1 MIKNVSLILYFKSH
15 NYLLYKFA
23 KKNKTMKTITKLC
36 LIILLTHL
44 LFSCDLSYL
53 DKEIEDTS
61 WDGNIKIPVGF
72 INYNLSEMFNDL
84 GNNSLGPTSIEEFSF
99 NYTKT
104 FTGEN
109 NTAFNVEIANF
120 TVEGNIESPIN
131 DADLSAIGES
141 SPYTITQE
149 ISPGI
154 INPLI
159 GTYKEVSQVIYDLNL
174 SQEITDIAFAGG
186 ILNIIFNSTVSNTN
200 TAITIKI
207 PSLTKKSDDSEYTRS
222 ANITGEN
229 EETISIDLND
239 YNANLTNDGTGTGNT
254 NNKMVVNVN
263 ASLTYTA
270 GDIIDTDDNISYEVK
285 FSSISYDVIE
295 GDFKQEPFSLSSES
309 IDLGDFFDNFSG
321 DNVTFDNTKMTINIL
336 NDYGFPIGID
346 LSSVEAISTN
356 SSVNLNYTG
365 TDPSLPNTIIID
377 GVTNFGD
384 DEVIS
389 NITLNNSN
397 SNIDSLLESNPTS
410 IEFNLSGIS
419 NPIDDGIINE
429 NFYASSNNGF
439 EAEVSIGFDKV
450 NLIEEI
456 DFNTDEDFEE
466 FQNIKIVT
474 SVENK
479 IPLTGDLILE
489 FKNSANEII
498 HTESFNAFN
507 AANIDPSSGES
518 DGVAVLSNFE
528 INLDKNE
535 INSLVNTEKINI
547 KVTLQLP
554 DGESSVTVKGSDELN
569 VRVGLEATGKKKF
582 NL

>member
-1 MIKNVSLILYFKSH
+1 
-15 NYLLYKFA
+15 
-23 KKNKTMKTITKLC
+23 MKTITKLC

-131 DADLSAIGES
+131 DADLSASGES

-239 YNANLTNDGTGTGNT
+239 YNANLKNDETGTGNT

-356 SSVNLNYTG
+356 SSMNLNYTG

-389 NITLNNSN
+389 NITLDNSN

-479 IPLTGDLILE
+479 IPLTGDLLLE

-498 HTESFNAFN
+498 HTESFIAFN
-507 AANIDPSSGES
+507 AANLDPSSGQS

-528 INLDKNE
+528 INLNENE
-535 INSLVNTEKINI
+535 INSISNTEKINI

-554 DGESSVTVKGSDELN
+554 DGESSVMIKGSDELI
-569 VRVGLEATGKKKF
+569 VRVGLEATGKI
-582 NL
+582 

>member
-1 MIKNVSLILYFKSH
+1 
-15 NYLLYKFA
+15 
-23 KKNKTMKTITKLC
+23 MKTITKLC

-239 YNANLTNDGTGTGNT
+239 YNANLTNDETGTGNT

-507 AANIDPSSGES
+507 AANLNPSSGES

-528 INLDKNE
+528 INLNENE
-535 INSLVNTEKINI
+535 INSISNTEKINI

-554 DGESSVTVKGSDELN
+554 DGESSVMIKGSDELI
-569 VRVGLEATGKKKF
+569 VRVGLEATGKI
-582 NL
+582 

>member
-1 MIKNVSLILYFKSH
+1 
-15 NYLLYKFA
+15 
-23 KKNKTMKTITKLC
+23 MKTITKLC

-131 DADLSAIGES
+131 DADLSASGES

-389 NITLNNSN
+389 NITLDNSN

-479 IPLTGDLILE
+479 IPLTGDLLLE

-507 AANIDPSSGES
+507 AANLNPSSGES

-528 INLDKNE
+528 INLNENE
-535 INSLVNTEKINI
+535 INSISNTEKINI

-554 DGESSVTVKGSDELN
+554 DGESSVMIKGSDELI
-569 VRVGLEATGKKKF
+569 VRVGLEATGKI
-582 NL
+582 

>member
-1 MIKNVSLILYFKSH
+1 
-15 NYLLYKFA
+15 
-23 KKNKTMKTITKLC
+23 MKTITKLC

-239 YNANLTNDGTGTGNT
+239 YNANLKNDETGTGNT

-389 NITLNNSN
+389 NITLDNSN

-479 IPLTGDLILE
+479 IPLTGDLLLE

-507 AANIDPSSGES
+507 AANLNPSSGES

-528 INLDKNE
+528 INLNENE
-535 INSLVNTEKINI
+535 INSISNTEKINI

-554 DGESSVTVKGSDELN
+554 DGESSVMIKGSDELI
-569 VRVGLEATGKKKF
+569 VRVGLEATGKI
-582 NL
+582 

>member
-1 MIKNVSLILYFKSH
+1 
-15 NYLLYKFA
+15 
-23 KKNKTMKTITKLC
+23 MKTITKLC

-120 TVEGNIESPIN
+120 TGEGNIESPIN
-131 DADLSAIGES
+131 DADLSASGES

-239 YNANLTNDGTGTGNT
+239 YNANLTNDETGTGNT

-389 NITLNNSN
+389 NITLDNSN

-479 IPLTGDLILE
+479 IPLTGDLLLE

-507 AANIDPSSGES
+507 AANLNPSSGES

-528 INLDKNE
+528 INLNENE
-535 INSLVNTEKINI
+535 INSISNTEKINI

-554 DGESSVTVKGSDELN
+554 DGESSVMIKGSDELI
-569 VRVGLEATGKKKF
+569 VRVGLEATGKI
-582 NL
+582 

>member
-1 MIKNVSLILYFKSH
+1 
-15 NYLLYKFA
+15 
-23 KKNKTMKTITKLC
+23 MKTITKLC

-239 YNANLTNDGTGTGNT
+239 YNANLTNDETGTGNT

-389 NITLNNSN
+389 NITLDNSN

-429 NFYASSNNGF
+429 NFYASSNTGF
-439 EAEVSIGFDKV
+439 LAEVSIGFDKI
-450 NLIEEI
+450 NLNEEI
-456 DFNTDEDFEE
+456 DFNNNTDEDFEE
-466 FQNIKIVT
+466 FQSIKIVT

>member
-1 MIKNVSLILYFKSH
+1 
-15 NYLLYKFA
+15 
-23 KKNKTMKTITKLC
+23 MKTITKLC

-356 SSVNLNYTG
+356 SSMNLNYTG

-389 NITLNNSN
+389 NITLDNSN

-479 IPLTGDLILE
+479 IPLTGDLLLE

-507 AANIDPSSGES
+507 AANLNPSSGES

-528 INLDKNE
+528 INLNENE
-535 INSLVNTEKINI
+535 INSISNTEKINI

-554 DGESSVTVKGSDELN
+554 DGESSVMIKGSDELI
-569 VRVGLEATGKKKF
+569 VRVGLEATGKI
-582 NL
+582 

>member
-1 MIKNVSLILYFKSH
+1 
-15 NYLLYKFA
+15 
-23 KKNKTMKTITKLC
+23 MKTITKLC

-53 DKEIEDTS
+53 DKEIEETS
-61 WDGNIKIPVGF
+61 WNGNIKIPVGF
-72 INYNLSEMFNDL
+72 INYNLSEVFNDL
-84 GNNSLGPTSIEEFSF
+84 GNNGLGPTSVEEFSF

-120 TVEGNIESPIN
+120 TVEGNIENPIN

-141 SPYTITQE
+141 SPYTITPT
-149 ISPGI
+149 IPPGVP
-154 INPLI
+154 NPVI
-159 GTYKEVSQVIYDLNL
+159 GTIDGESQVIYDLNL
-174 SQEITDIAFAGG
+174 SQEITDIAFNGG
-186 ILNIIFNSTVSNTN
+186 KLVITLNTDVDNQTN
-200 TAITIKI
+200 TTVKITI
-207 PSLTKKSDDSEYTRS
+207 PSLKKKSDDSVFEGS
-222 ANITGEN
+222 WEITEGSEEKITIPLN
-229 EETISIDLND
+229 E
-239 YNANLTNDGTGTGNT
+239 YNADLTIDTEGTGNLY
-254 NNKMVVNVN
+254 NKMVVNVI
-263 ASLTYTA
+263 ASLTYAA
-270 GDIIDTDDNISYEVK
+270 GDIIDTSDEITYEVK
-285 FSSISYDVIE
+285 LTDISYDVIK
-295 GDFKQEPFSLSSES
+295 GDFKQEPFSLSSET
-309 IDLGDFFDNFSG
+309 IDLGEFSDNFSG
-321 DNVTFDNTKMTINIL
+321 GNVTFDNTKMTINIS

-356 SSVNLNYTG
+356 SSMNLNYTG
-365 TDPSLPNTIIID
+365 TDPSLPNTIIIN

-384 DEVIS
+384 DDLVS
-389 NITLNNSN
+389 NITLDNSN
-397 SNIDSLLESNPTS
+397 SNIDSLLESNPAS
-410 IEFNLSGIS
+410 IEFNLSGTS

-450 NLIEEI
+450 NLNEEI

-479 IPLTGDLILE
+479 IPLTGDLLLE

-498 HTESFNAFN
+498 HTESFIAFN
-507 AANIDPSSGES
+507 AANLDPSSGES

-528 INLDKNE
+528 INLNENE
-535 INSLVNTEKINI
+535 INSINNTEKINI

-554 DGESSVTVKGSDELN
+554 DGESSVMIKGSDEMI
-569 VRVGLEATGKKKF
+569 VRVGLEATGKI
-582 NL
+582 

>member
-1 MIKNVSLILYFKSH
+1 M
-15 NYLLYKFA
+15 YKFA

-389 NITLNNSN
+389 NITLDNSN

-479 IPLTGDLILE
+479 IPLTGDLLLE

-507 AANIDPSSGES
+507 AANLNPSSGES

-528 INLDKNE
+528 INLNENE
-535 INSLVNTEKINI
+535 INSISNTEKINI

-554 DGESSVTVKGSDELN
+554 DGESSVMIKGSDELI
-569 VRVGLEATGKKKF
+569 VRVGLEATGKI
-582 NL
+582 

>member
-1 MIKNVSLILYFKSH
+1 
-15 NYLLYKFA
+15 
-23 KKNKTMKTITKLC
+23 MKTITKLC

-389 NITLNNSN
+389 NITLDNSN

-479 IPLTGDLILE
+479 IPLTGDLLLE

-507 AANIDPSSGES
+507 AANLNPSSGES

-528 INLDKNE
+528 INLNENE
-535 INSLVNTEKINI
+535 INSISNTEKINI

-554 DGESSVTVKGSDELN
+554 DGESSVMIKGSDELI
-569 VRVGLEATGKKKF
+569 VRVGLEATGKI
-582 NL
+582 

>member
-429 NFYASSNNGF
+429 NFYASSNTGF

-450 NLIEEI
+450 NLNEEI

-479 IPLTGDLILE
+479 IPLTGDLLLE

-507 AANIDPSSGES
+507 AANLNPSSGES

-528 INLDKNE
+528 INLNENE
-535 INSLVNTEKINI
+535 INSISNTEKINI

-554 DGESSVTVKGSDELN
+554 DGESSVMIKGSDELI
-569 VRVGLEATGKKKF
+569 VRVGLEATGKI
-582 NL
+582 

>member
-1 MIKNVSLILYFKSH
+1 
-15 NYLLYKFA
+15 
-23 KKNKTMKTITKLC
+23 MKTITKLC

-120 TVEGNIESPIN
+120 TVEGNIENPIN

-141 SPYTITQE
+141 SPYTITPT
-149 ISPGI
+149 IPPGVP
-154 INPLI
+154 NPAI
-159 GTYKEVSQVIYDLNL
+159 GTIDGESQVIYDLNL
-174 SQEITDIAFAGG
+174 SQEITDIAFNGG
-186 ILNIIFNSTVSNTN
+186 NLVITINTDVDNQTN
-200 TAITIKI
+200 TTIKI
-207 PSLTKKSDDSEYTRS
+207 TIPSLKKKSDDSVFEGS
-222 ANITGEN
+222 WEITKGSEEKITIPLN
-229 EETISIDLND
+229 E
-239 YNANLTNDGTGTGNT
+239 YNADLTIDPEGTGNLY
-254 NNKMVVNVN
+254 NKMVVNVI
-263 ASLTYTA
+263 ASLTYAA
-270 GDIIDTDDNISYEVK
+270 GDIIDTSDEITYEVK
-285 FSSISYDVIE
+285 LTDISYDVIE
-295 GDFKQEPFSLSSES
+295 GDFKQEDFSLSNQT
-309 IDLGDFFDNFSG
+309 IDLGEFSDNFSG
-321 DNVTFDNTKMTINIL
+321 GNVTFDNTQMTINIS

-346 LSSVEAISTN
+346 LSSVEAVSTN
-356 SSVNLNYTG
+356 SSVNLEYTG
-365 TDPSLPNTIIID
+365 TDPSFPNIMIID
-377 GVTNFGD
+377 GVENFGD
-384 DEVIS
+384 DEVVS
-389 NITLNNSN
+389 NIALDNDN
-397 SNIDSLLESNPTS
+397 SNIGDLLESNPTS
-410 IEFNLSGIS
+410 IVFNLSGIS
-419 NPIDDGIINE
+419 NPIDDSIINE
-429 NFYASSNNGF
+429 NFYASSNTGF

-450 NLIEEI
+450 NLNEEI
-456 DFNTDEDFEE
+456 DFNNNTDEDFEE
-466 FQNIKIVT
+466 FQSIKIVT

-554 DGESSVTVKGSDELN
+554 NGESSVTVKGSDELN

>member
-1 MIKNVSLILYFKSH
+1 
-15 NYLLYKFA
+15 
-23 KKNKTMKTITKLC
+23 MKTITKLC

-479 IPLTGDLILE
+479 IPLTGDLLLE

-507 AANIDPSSGES
+507 AANLNPSSGES

-528 INLDKNE
+528 INLNENE
-535 INSLVNTEKINI
+535 INSISNTEKINI

-554 DGESSVTVKGSDELN
+554 DGESSVMIKGSDELI
-569 VRVGLEATGKKKF
+569 VRVGLEATGKI
-582 NL
+582 

>member
-1 MIKNVSLILYFKSH
+1 
-15 NYLLYKFA
+15 
-23 KKNKTMKTITKLC
+23 MKTITKLC

-53 DKEIEDTS
+53 DKEIEETS
-61 WDGNIKIPVGF
+61 WNGNIKIPVGF

-295 GDFKQEPFSLSSES
+295 GDFKQEPFNISSET
-309 IDLGDFFDNFSG
+309 IDLSDFSDNFSG
-321 DNVTFDNTKMTINIL
+321 GNVTFDNTKMTINIL

-479 IPLTGDLILE
+479 IPLTGDLLLE

-507 AANIDPSSGES
+507 AANLNPSSGES

-528 INLDKNE
+528 INLNENE
-535 INSLVNTEKINI
+535 INSISNTEKINI

-554 DGESSVTVKGSDELN
+554 DGESSVMIKGSDELI
-569 VRVGLEATGKKKF
+569 VRVGLEATGKI
-582 NL
+582 

>member
-1 MIKNVSLILYFKSH
+1 M
-15 NYLLYKFA
+15 
-23 KKNKTMKTITKLC
+23 
-36 LIILLTHL
+36 
-44 LFSCDLSYL
+44 
-53 DKEIEDTS
+53 
-61 WDGNIKIPVGF
+61 
-72 INYNLSEMFNDL
+72 
-84 GNNSLGPTSIEEFSF
+84 
-99 NYTKT
+99 
-104 FTGEN
+104 
-109 NTAFNVEIANF
+109 
-120 TVEGNIESPIN
+120 
-131 DADLSAIGES
+131 
-141 SPYTITQE
+141 
-149 ISPGI
+149 
-154 INPLI
+154 
-159 GTYKEVSQVIYDLNL
+159 
-174 SQEITDIAFAGG
+174 
-186 ILNIIFNSTVSNTN
+186 NIIFNSTVSNTN

-239 YNANLTNDGTGTGNT
+239 YNANLTNDETGTGNT

-389 NITLNNSN
+389 NITLDNSN

-479 IPLTGDLILE
+479 IPLTGDLLLE

-507 AANIDPSSGES
+507 AANLNPSSGES

-528 INLDKNE
+528 INLNENE
-535 INSLVNTEKINI
+535 INSISNTEKINI

-554 DGESSVTVKGSDELN
+554 DGESSVMIKGSDELI
-569 VRVGLEATGKKKF
+569 VRVGLEATGKI
-582 NL
+582 

>member
-1 MIKNVSLILYFKSH
+1 
-15 NYLLYKFA
+15 
-23 KKNKTMKTITKLC
+23 MKIVTKLC

-44 LFSCDLSYL
+44 LFSCDISYL
-53 DKEIEDTS
+53 DKEIEDPTLEGS
-61 WDGNIKIPVGF
+61 IKIPVGF
-72 INYNLSEMFNDL
+72 INYNLSEVFNQL
-84 GNNSLGPTSIEEFSF
+84 GSDGLGPTSTEEFSF

-109 NTAFNVEIANF
+109 NTAFNVEVDDF
-120 TVEGNIESPIN
+120 TTAGNIENPID
-131 DADLSAIGES
+131 DADLSVIGES
-141 SPYTITQE
+141 SPYTIAQE

-159 GTYKEVSQVIYDLNL
+159 GTYNEVSQIIYDLNL

-186 ILNIIFNSTVSNTN
+186 ILNINFNSTVNNTN
-200 TAITIKI
+200 IAVTIEI
-207 PSLTKKSDDSEYTRS
+207 PSLTKKSDGSEYTGS
-222 ANITGEN
+222 ANITGKN

-239 YNANLTNDGTGTGNT
+239 YNADLTNDGTGTGNT
-254 NNKMVVNVN
+254 NNKMVLNVN
-263 ASLTYTA
+263 ASLTYAA
-270 GDIIDTDDNISYEVK
+270 GDIIDTNDVISFGAT

-295 GDFKQEPFSLSSES
+295 GDFKQEPFNISSET
-309 IDLGDFFDNFSG
+309 IDLSDFFDNFNEG
-321 DNVTFDNTKMTINIL
+321 NITFDNTKMTINIS

-389 NITLNNSN
+389 NITLDNSN

-439 EAEVSIGFDKV
+439 EAELLIDFDSV
-450 NLIEEI
+450 NLNKEI
-456 DFNTDEDFEE
+456 VFNPDEDLENFK
-466 FQNIKIVT
+466 NIKIVT

-479 IPLTGDLILE
+479 IPLTGNLLLE
-489 FKNSANEII
+489 FKNSANQII
-498 HTESFNAFN
+498 HTESLNAFN
-507 AANIDPSSGES
+507 SANLDPSSGQS

-528 INLDKNE
+528 INLNENE
-535 INSLVNTEKINI
+535 INNIINTEKINI

-554 DGESSVTVKGSDELN
+554 EGESSVMIKGSDELN
-569 VRVGLEATGKKKF
+569 VRVGLEATGKI
-582 NL
+582 

>member
-1 MIKNVSLILYFKSH
+1 M
-15 NYLLYKFA
+15 
-23 KKNKTMKTITKLC
+23 
-36 LIILLTHL
+36 
-44 LFSCDLSYL
+44 
-53 DKEIEDTS
+53 
-61 WDGNIKIPVGF
+61 
-72 INYNLSEMFNDL
+72 
-84 GNNSLGPTSIEEFSF
+84 
-99 NYTKT
+99 
-104 FTGEN
+104 
-109 NTAFNVEIANF
+109 
-120 TVEGNIESPIN
+120 
-131 DADLSAIGES
+131 
-141 SPYTITQE
+141 
-149 ISPGI
+149 
-154 INPLI
+154 
-159 GTYKEVSQVIYDLNL
+159 
-174 SQEITDIAFAGG
+174 
-186 ILNIIFNSTVSNTN
+186 
-200 TAITIKI
+200 
-207 PSLTKKSDDSEYTRS
+207 
-222 ANITGEN
+222 
-229 EETISIDLND
+229 
-239 YNANLTNDGTGTGNT
+239 
-254 NNKMVVNVN
+254 N

-389 NITLNNSN
+389 NITLDNSN

-479 IPLTGDLILE
+479 IPLTGDLLLE

-507 AANIDPSSGES
+507 AANLNPSSGES

-528 INLDKNE
+528 INLNENE
-535 INSLVNTEKINI
+535 INSISNTEKINI

-554 DGESSVTVKGSDELN
+554 DGESSVMIKGSDELI
-569 VRVGLEATGKKKF
+569 VRVGLEATGKI
-582 NL
+582 

>member
-1 MIKNVSLILYFKSH
+1 M
-15 NYLLYKFA
+15 YKFA

-389 NITLNNSN
+389 NITLDNSN

-410 IEFNLSGIS
+410 IEFNLSGIP

-479 IPLTGDLILE
+479 IPLTGDLLLE

-507 AANIDPSSGES
+507 AANLNPSSGES

-528 INLDKNE
+528 INLNENE
-535 INSLVNTEKINI
+535 INSISNTEKINI

-554 DGESSVTVKGSDELN
+554 DGESSVMIKGSDELI
-569 VRVGLEATGKKKF
+569 VRVGLEATGKI
-582 NL
+582 

>member
-1 MIKNVSLILYFKSH
+1 M
-15 NYLLYKFA
+15 YKFA

-479 IPLTGDLILE
+479 IPLTGDLLLE

-507 AANIDPSSGES
+507 AANLNPSSGES

-528 INLDKNE
+528 INLNENE
-535 INSLVNTEKINI
+535 INSISNTEKINI

-554 DGESSVTVKGSDELN
+554 DGESSVMIKGSDELI
-569 VRVGLEATGKKKF
+569 VRVGLEATGKI
-582 NL
+582 